1 MFFVSNYLKITP
13 YTQITPS
20 PNGFPGLMDEKEGA
34 MINMMT
40 RAGKHRPGLVLLDHR
55 LNLGE
60 KGLPY
65 ATTYL
70 QPLVGLVKDKPNQKA
85 GKAAPVPLLTYGQ
98 RVYFR
103 Q

>member
-1 MFFVSNYLKITP
+1 MMVKVIRDYDFNLFKFNRVCGQLR
-13 YTQITPS
+13 
-20 PNGFPGLMDEKEGA
+20 DEKEGA

-60 KGLPY
+60 KGLPH
-65 ATTYL
+65 AITYL
-70 QPLVGLVKDKPNQKA
+70 QPLVGLLKDKPNQKA
-85 GKAAPVPLLTYGQ
+85 GKTAPVPLLTDGQ